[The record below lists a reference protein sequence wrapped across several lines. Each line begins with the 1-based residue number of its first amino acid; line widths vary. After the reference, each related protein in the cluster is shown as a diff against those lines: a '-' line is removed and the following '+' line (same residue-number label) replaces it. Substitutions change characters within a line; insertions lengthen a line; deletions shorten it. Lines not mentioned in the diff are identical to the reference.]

1 MKTAWVG
8 VSHVIQLVSYLIR
21 GKVDVKHQRIVGQ
34 VTEEGEVLEGARLVL
49 SYDRPKTPYRQF
61 LVMNQGEEL
70 EALAA
75 SRLSGET
82 LSVFLMALK
91 RLDYENL
98 MVLNHT
104 EIAER
109 LGLKRPNVSR
119 SIAKLLE
126 VGVILAGPRVAGKPT
141 YRLNPGFGWKGKV
154 YKLRETFTSAT
165 RSAAQGPKLVSPA
178 GDPA

>member
-1 MKTAWVG
+1 M
-8 VSHVIQLVSYLIR
+8 
-21 GKVDVKHQRIVGQ
+21 KHQRIVGQ
-34 VTEEGEVLEGARLVL
+34 VTEDGEVLEGARLVL

-70 EALAA
+70 EALARA
-75 SRLSGET
+75 GLSGQT
-82 LSVFLMALK
+82 HSVFLMALK

-109 LGLKRPNVSR
+109 LGMRRPHVSR
-119 SIAKLLE
+119 AVAKLVE

-165 RSAAQGPKLVSPA
+165 KAATRGPRLVPSPA
-178 GDPA
+178 ASDDALRAWENSRGEPSA

>member
-1 MKTAWVG
+1 MRIVFDTG
-8 VSHVIQLVSYLIR
+8 R
-21 GKVDVKHQRIVGQ
+21 VDVKHQRIVGQ

-70 EALAA
+70 EALATA
-75 SRLSGET
+75 RLNGET

-119 SIAKLLE
+119 SIAKLID
-126 VGVILAGPRVAGKPT
+126 VGVILAGPRVSGN
-141 YRLNPGFGWKGKV
+141 RLIG
-154 YKLRETFTSAT
+154 
-165 RSAAQGPKLVSPA
+165 
-178 GDPA
+178 